1 MPNHSA
7 LAPAF
12 ALALGL
18 ATAGSALGQQPQQA
32 PPPRAASTPPPAA
45 SVPSPAAPG
54 TVAGDY
60 RIGPEDILQ
69 VFVWKND
76 TLSRVVPVRPDGHIS
91 LPLLGDVRAE
101 GATPVQLRDT
111 LTQRYAEYMPAPEV
125 SVIVVEVR
133 SFKVSVMGEVL
144 KPGRFDLKSATSA
157 LDAIAMAGGFS
168 PFASRTRVVILR
180 PTNNG
185 MTRIPFNYNRVVASG
200 GEAENLW
207 LKPGDIV
214 LVP

>member
-7 LAPAF
+7 LLP
-12 ALALGL
+12 ALALVLGL
-18 ATAGSALGQQPQQA
+18 VTAGSAVGQQQQQP
-32 PPPRAASTPPPAA
+32 PPPRAASTPAPAA
-45 SVPSPAAPG
+45 SVPAPAAPG

-91 LPLLGDVRAE
+91 LPLLGDIRAE

-125 SVIVVEVR
+125 SVISNRPPVACPLNGANLR
-133 SFKVSVMGEVL
+133 AAA
-144 KPGRFDLKSATSA
+144 R
-157 LDAIAMAGGFS
+157 IA
-168 PFASRTRVVILR
+168 
-180 PTNNG
+180 
-185 MTRIPFNYNRVVASG
+185 
-200 GEAENLW
+200 
-207 LKPGDIV
+207 
-214 LVP
+214 

>member
-1 MPNHSA
+1 MSHHVLLVPVLVLA
-7 LAPAF
+7 LAPAAP
-12 ALALGL
+12 ALA
-18 ATAGSALGQQPQQA
+18 QA
-32 PPPRAASTPPPAA
+32 PAPRAASAPAPSAAVPAA
-45 SVPSPAAPG
+45 PAPG

-60 RIGPEDILQ
+60 RIGPEDLLQ

-101 GATPVQLRDT
+101 GLTPVQLRDT
-111 LTQRYAEYMPAPEV
+111 LTERYGDYMPVPEV

-144 KPGRFDLKSATSA
+144 KPGRFELKSATTA
-157 LDAIAMAGGFS
+157 LDAIALAGGFS
-168 PFASRTRVVILR
+168 PFASRSRVVILR
-180 PTNNG
+180 PTASAG
-185 MTRIPFNYNRVVASG
+185 MTRIPFNYNKVVAAG
-200 GEAENLW
+200 GEGENLW
-207 LKPGDIV
+207 LRPGDIV